1 MFPALHE
8 LHRLRRLNRL
18 GRLHR
23 LGALQAVA
31 AVPAVVHQIPRWTHA
46 GFAPVRRRGPSIGR
60 LLVAGLAVFAFVW
73 LMTAA
78 QRPNRWRF
86 GRLATGVMLVAVAA
100 LMLSLRRSARRRYRW

>member
-1 MFPALHE
+1 
-8 LHRLRRLNRL
+8 
-18 GRLHR
+18 
-23 LGALQAVA
+23 
-31 AVPAVVHQIPRWTHA
+31 
-46 GFAPVRRRGPSIGR
+46 
-60 LLVAGLAVFAFVW
+60 VFAFVW